1 MFELALWKAK
11 IDQAD
16 KTDPDDRDSCRIDV
30 PGPLRRMLFC
40 NIFEVCLIS
49 ENTICECKEGHY
61 LHLLTT

>member
-30 PGPLRRMLFC
+30 PGPLRRGC
-40 NIFEVCLIS
+40 YSAIS
-49 ENTICECKEGHY
+49 
-61 LHLLTT
+61 LRFV